1 LFTFLAENS
10 RGGPIVFFYL
20 NEEIYKAGLYKWGY
34 TEYKYLLVH
43 QTFFQVFE
51 FRKQDISSTA
61 SKAHT
66 YILRPISG
74 KAKYT
79 KVHVDEAK
87 RSGQALQNAAVD
99 LDDVTLSLS
108 KVLYSQ
114 PAPVFV

>member
-1 LFTFLAENS
+1 MVLCLIISFPFDE
-10 RGGPIVFFYL
+10 
-20 NEEIYKAGLYKWGY
+20 
-34 TEYKYLLVH
+34 YLLVYKMC
-43 QTFFQVFE
+43 FQVFE
-51 FRKQDISSTA
+51 FRKQDTSSTA
-61 SKAHT
+61 SEAHT

-108 KVLYSQ
+108 KVSTLSE
-114 PAPVFV
+114 PPVFF